1 MPTGSGT
8 GTPIDTI
15 PSPSAFSSSDAFL
28 AMLRRN
34 PWMSQRVVQEP
45 VVGLIDGINTRF
57 NLASP
62 PAVNYSALFITS
74 SGVAVVPTALDYDS
88 GAILL
93 ASAPITSIY
102 ASYTHSLLANTNA
115 YGLFEE
121 GFALMESM
129 LSRGYFL
136 VATGDVKA
144 ISSSAS
150 TVVDPVVSTTTFSAH
165 VQQTALVVDCMYY
178 AWVQSSLAE
187 ATYNAMAVREQ
198 RASGLQIDRTRQP
211 DAFKSM
217 IEMAEK
223 RLSASLIAAL
233 VDAGE
238 EDDAYEGGAI
248 GAIRSN
254 WNAVN
259 SWWQASQDGIY
270 NATA

>member
-1 MPTGSGT
+1 
-8 GTPIDTI
+8 
-15 PSPSAFSSSDAFL
+15 PSA
-28 AMLRRN
+28 
-34 PWMSQRVVQEP
+34 
-45 VVGLIDGINTRF
+45 I
-57 NLASP
+57 
-62 PAVNYSALFITS
+62 
-74 SGVAVVPTALDYDS
+74 DYDS
-88 GAILL
+88 GAILVS
-93 ASAPITSIY
+93 SAPTLSLY
-102 ASYTHSLLANTNA
+102 ASYTHSLLASTDA

-129 LSRGYFL
+129 WSRGYFL
-136 VATGDVKA
+136 VTTGDIKT
-144 ISSSAS
+144 ISSSSS
-150 TVVDPVVSTTTFSAH
+150 TIIDPVVSSSTFSAR

-211 DAFKSM
+211 DAFKGM
-217 IEMAEK
+217 IEMAER
-223 RLSASLIAAL
+223 RLQSSLIAAM

-259 SWWQASQDGIY
+259 SWWQESQGGIY
-270 NATA
+270 AAT